1 MSSYLSSCRKFNY
14 EPNIQ
19 YTFVQSH
26 IPEELFENKKETTV
40 PKLNLSR
47 EASSICSSNE
57 EFQSARLKSTSPSKK
72 SEMSPKPQTPQN
84 KPVSSRSNETK
95 SPSTKSMESPSYNL
109 NLSNENPESPHDL
122 NDIFRD
128 RLNYLE
134 QIADSPLYVNNSM
147 FPQPWKIITKIQ
159 DNILRETIQK
169 TQNDLNLF
177 MRDENYVREFLRN
190 ELS

>member
-1 MSSYLSSCRKFNY
+1 MSSYLFSCRKFNY

-19 YTFVQSH
+19 YTFVQSAD
-26 IPEELFENKKETTV
+26 IPEELPKVNKETTV
-40 PKLNLSR
+40 PKLQISR
-47 EASSICSSNE
+47 EASSISSSNG
-57 EFQSARLKSTSPSKK
+57 EFQSARVKSTSPSKK
-72 SEMSPKPQTPQN
+72 SESSQN
-84 KPVSSRSNETK
+84 NEVSSRSKETK
-95 SPSTKSMESPSYNL
+95 SPSTKSVEFRQESTSYNL
-109 NLSNENPESPHDL
+109 NLSDRHAESPHDL

-134 QIADSPLYVNNSM
+134 QISESPLYVNNSM

-190 ELS
+190 EMS